1 MASTGTVCTE
11 ADDFIKHDVGDS
23 RLRKVKVAATYRRK
37 RDTGHVIFGR
47 QFKAVSHQR
56 PKTLQHQRRHQVN
69 ISHACINTKKKTRPK
84 IPTQITPEFAI
95 ILQFHKQTVIYSK
108 GTSNWGIS
116 GIFWHFMLH
125 KHDTRVAQHV
135 FDSCFLTTM

>member
-1 MASTGTVCTE
+1 MAGTGTVCTE
-11 ADDFIKHDVGDS
+11 ADDFIEHDVGDS

-69 ISHACINTKKKTRPK
+69 ISHACINRKKKKRPK
-84 IPTQITPEFAI
+84 IPTQITPRI
-95 ILQFHKQTVIYSK
+95 CYHST
-108 GTSNWGIS
+108 IS
-116 GIFWHFMLH
+116 
-125 KHDTRVAQHV
+125 
-135 FDSCFLTTM
+135 